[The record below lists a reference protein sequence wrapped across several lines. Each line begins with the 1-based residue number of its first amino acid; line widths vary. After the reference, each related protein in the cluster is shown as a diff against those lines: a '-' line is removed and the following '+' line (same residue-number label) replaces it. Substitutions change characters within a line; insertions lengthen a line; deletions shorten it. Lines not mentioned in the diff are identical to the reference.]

1 MKENEPCRYCQYPL
15 RKRLSEFKPKK
26 LKKSYFYT
34 AYFYCDEC
42 NRFYMSDKFKIET
55 KDLKKYFI

>member
-1 MKENEPCRYCQYPL
+1 MKLGDLCRYCQYPL

-42 NRFYMSDKFKIET
+42 NKFYMTDKFKIET
-55 KDLKKYFI
+55 KI